1 MILLE
6 TTTFADAGAMLEAC
20 RSELEKSGFQSH
32 ADKLKGLE
40 VFDFNGAEVALFTLR
55 SMSSTGNASMDS
67 TIQYTEQAILEA
79 LLERR
84 LAS

>member
-20 RSELEKSGFQSH
+20 RQELEKSGFQSH
-32 ADKLKGLE
+32 ATRLKGIE
-40 VFDFNGAEVALFTLR
+40 VFDESGAEVALFTLQGLEP
-55 SMSSTGNASMDS
+55 TGSIPADDA
-67 TIQYTEQAILEA
+67 IDYTKQAVKLS
-79 LLERR
+79 LLGCR